1 MSVINNVLKS
11 LESRES
17 QFTPIEIPSIKQGTT
32 ARKNR
37 KLQFSLGMALLLL
50 LVAGGYYWQN
60 PAAAGVIR
68 DLLMSPNPDETPQ
81 SQLVAAP
88 AVEASPQPD
97 AEVYLAAQP
106 VTQPTAPTV
115 ALAAPEPLPAN
126 QITGLQIR
134 EAETEMQL
142 EFVLRERTSAY
153 LKERAEN
160 SFSYHLSDI
169 ESQIVAPVIRD
180 NRWIRKLTIQQDD
193 SGVDINFL
201 TAPDILVEARQ
212 SEQDGKAVW
221 MINLRA
227 AVALQPARAAQPQA
241 VAPPPVREVTP
252 PAIVEPEPA
261 VAKAPMTLNIKS
273 ANPVTKVTN
282 QLDYA
287 VQLMNSNRSDEAETL
302 LRKLFGGTHD
312 YSARKHLLALYTRMN
327 RPARLRSLLQSSLLE
342 YPQDPLFTTEYARAL
357 FAARAYREVIAVL
370 GQEQGLDADKEALLA
385 ASYQRLDQHEA
396 AIHHYQLALQQD
408 AKNARN
414 WVGLAISQEQ
424 SAAFGAALDA
434 YQQASRLGGLNAR
447 LRDFVERRSDKLQQV
462 VN

>member
-1 MSVINNVLKS
+1 M
-11 LESRES
+11 
-17 QFTPIEIPSIKQGTT
+17 
-32 ARKNR
+32 
-37 KLQFSLGMALLLL
+37 
-50 LVAGGYYWQN
+50 
-60 PAAAGVIR
+60 PAAA
-68 DLLMSPNPDETPQ
+68 
-81 SQLVAAP
+81 
-88 AVEASPQPD
+88 
-97 AEVYLAAQP
+97 
-106 VTQPTAPTV
+106 
-115 ALAAPEPLPAN
+115 EPLPVN

-134 EAETEMQL
+134 EEETEMQL
-142 EFVLRERTSAY
+142 EFVLRERSSAY

-169 ESQIVAPVIRD
+169 ESRIVAPVMRD

-212 SEQDGKAVW
+212 SEQDGKSIW

-227 AVALQPARAAQPQA
+227 VVAPSSTLAAQPALAAQPQA
-241 VAPPPVREVTP
+241 VSPPPVHEATP

-261 VAKAPMTLNIKS
+261 VVTAPMTLNIKS

-287 VQLMNSNRSDEAETL
+287 VQLMNSNRSDEADAL

-327 RPARLRSLLQSSLLE
+327 RPARLRSLLQSSLVE

-357 FAARAYREVIAVL
+357 FAAKAYREVITLL
-370 GQEQGLDADKEALLA
+370 GEEQGLDADQEALLA

-396 AIHHYQLALQQD
+396 AIQHYQLALQQD

-434 YQQASRLGGLNAR
+434 YQQASRLGGLNTR
-447 LRDFVERRSDKLQQV
+447 LRDFVERRSEKLQQV